1 MINDLIL
8 RVTYNGV
15 VTDLDVDG
23 AVPLRL
29 DISQVDNQEIGE
41 VFGVSSQNFNLPGT
55 SNNNKFFN
63 HGYLESAIDVPGLYD
78 TIECSV
84 LRNGETLLQGNL
96 QLNEVVTSNSGFI
109 TYDVTVSNKVVEF
122 NEALKDK
129 FFYEANFEDL
139 NHTLNTDNV
148 FASWKPRAS
157 SSFENG
163 AIFYPLADYG
173 FDNRL
178 EFPTI
183 PRLSA
188 DGGNLPSNRVSGSS
202 ANSETPLTLAQF
214 LPAIGVREVFD
225 KIFDQA
231 GYAYT
236 SSLISSTAFDD
247 LFVLFKNQ
255 DKLGVIAAGVDEGNL
270 FSGNVA
276 NMFIIPS
283 QAGGFYSSTGF
294 LLNVSSSVSDP
305 GTNYDTATGIYTA
318 PKDGNYNLTVSV
330 DYTNGANGNPNNT
343 GYFLEL
349 DVNGSRTV
357 LDEERI
363 NVSTNGQ
370 TYNLS
375 GQSSL
380 LLNRGDE
387 VSYYWVL
394 SNQGVAQATDPI
406 DIQNT
411 TTWSVTS
418 APLTYQDLPVS
429 MSLQIDNEVKTV
441 DLFKGLLTQFNL
453 VAYPI
458 QEQSK
463 VIALE
468 TFDTWMRSGEVKDWT
483 EKYNSAKRISIKN
496 PVSEEPRELRF
507 SNVQDEDR
515 ISRIAK
521 DQSPNFQYGTLRTL
535 SNSNLTSGEKKIE
548 SLFSPSPL
556 APVVT
561 SITGSDGAVTLEFNT
576 SDASRFVV
584 PHLYKFKNN
593 AQESFKFKPKIGYRT
608 YWQDG
613 DTNDSDLYAP
623 QEQFILSGS
632 NDSTASF
639 LDYSTLSNYAAYPVS
654 SSTKDLLFNSSYDKF
669 SVSGSELYPTDGES
683 AFNTYWKNYIDS
695 IYWQDGRKVTMDLF
709 FNEYEYQDIKL
720 NDQII
725 INDNSYR
732 INKIKG
738 FNLTRRDIVTVEMLK
753 LFPVYSP
760 VITTPAFECP
770 SVKTNAATGIL
781 PAQFTAN
788 GEVISAGTDGSAA
801 YVDTGFLLSFVG
813 ATNPV
818 IGESNTFQYW
828 SGNTPAPGVNYTH
841 VFAGLNNNS
850 SYSYRAMISSSNA
863 LCDDVIYGDTAFLT
877 TLTGSAVCPSV
888 STVTP
893 TVQGPYAFT
902 LFASTLNTGST
913 GTVERGFVISATD
926 TTPEIGETGVNKKV
940 NATGADADILE
951 SWINVLTGSVDT
963 WISCSQQYYFRAYV
977 SSSTCLEYGS
987 TLNLTTDACP
997 AAPTGSCLPF
1007 SSSGVTNFGGAC
1019 SETIDQQLWTD
1030 YSGSW
1035 PPTQTYLD
1043 NGGKMTIYTNDDCST
1058 TSVNT
1063 YYAYDS
1069 SSRSGTDVNA
1079 FLRVNDLVSS
1089 VPGDVLQVYTCEG
1102 P

>member
-8 RVTYNGV
+8 RVTYDGV

-96 QLNEVVTSNSGFI
+96 QLNEVVTSDSGFI

-148 FASWKPRAS
+148 LASWLPRAS
-157 SSFENG
+157 ATFKDG

-178 EFPTI
+178 AFPTI

-188 DGGNLPSNRVSGSS
+188 DGSNFDGSRVSGSS

-236 SSLISSTAFDD
+236 SSLISSSEFDD

-255 DKLGVIAAGVDEGNL
+255 DQLGVIAAGVDEGNL
-270 FSGNVA
+270 FTGKVA
-276 NMFIIPS
+276 PMFIIPS
-283 QAGGFYSSTGF
+283 QAGGYYSSTGF
-294 LLNVSSSVSDP
+294 LLNVSGSVTDP
-305 GTNYDTATGIYTA
+305 GSNYNTATGIYTA
-318 PKDGNYNLTVSV
+318 PKDGNYSLSASV
-330 DYTNGANGNPNNT
+330 DYTNGNNNPVANT

-349 DVNGSRTV
+349 DINGSRTV
-357 LDEERI
+357 IAEERQT
-363 NVSTNGQ
+363 SATNGD
-370 TYNLS
+370 TFTLNGES
-375 GQSSL
+375 TV
-380 LLNRGDE
+380 LLNQGDE
-387 VSYYWVL
+387 ISYYFVL
-394 SNQGVAQATDPI
+394 SNQGNPDATDPI
-406 DIQNT
+406 DIFVSSG
-411 TTWSVTS
+411 WDVTA
-418 APLTYQDLPVS
+418 APLSYADLPVS
-429 MSLQIDNEVKTV
+429 MSLQIDEDVKTI

-453 VAYPI
+453 VAYAE

-507 SNVQDEDR
+507 GNVQDEDR
-515 ISRIAK
+515 ISRLAK
-521 DQSPNFQYGTLRTL
+521 DQTPNFQYGTLRTL
-535 SNSNLTSGEKKIE
+535 SNSNLTSGEKKVE
-548 SLFSPSPL
+548 SSFSPTPL

-561 SITGSDGAVTLEFNT
+561 SVTGSDGAVTLAFNNE
-576 SDASRFVV
+576 DASRFIV
-584 PHLYKFKNN
+584 PHFYKFKNN

-608 YWQDG
+608 YYTTG
-613 DTNDSDLYAP
+613 DNRQSDLYAP
-623 QEQFILSGS
+623 SEQFVLSGS
-632 NDSTASF
+632 NNSTASF
-639 LDYSTLSNYAAYPVS
+639 IDYSTLSNYRNYPVT
-654 SSTKDLLFNSSYDKF
+654 SSTEDLLFNSAYNKLSTNTSLYP
-669 SVSGSELYPTDGES
+669 SSGSS
-683 AFNTYWKNYIDS
+683 NFNNYWKNYIDS
-695 IYWQDGRKVTMDLF
+695 IYWEDGRKVTMDLF

-725 INDNSYR
+725 IGDNRYR

-738 FNLTRRDIVTVEMLK
+738 FNLTRRDIVTVELLK
-753 LFPVYSP
+753 LYPVYSP
-760 VITTPAFECP
+760 VIASGEGTVCPTVETYPAKNIQSSSMTLSGSLLTVGSGVLEKGFVVSTTDSTPTIEEG
-770 SVKTNAATGIL
+770 ATKYIVAG
-781 PAQFTAN
+781 T
-788 GEVISAGTDGSAA
+788 SAGEYDYDLTGLNANTTYYYQA
-801 YVDTGFLLSFVG
+801 YV
-813 ATNPV
+813 
-818 IGESNTFQYW
+818 
-828 SGNTPAPGVNYTH
+828 
-841 VFAGLNNNS
+841 
-850 SYSYRAMISSSNA
+850 SSSQEA
-863 LCDDVIYGDTAFLT
+863 CDVAYGGSETET
-877 TLTGSAVCPSV
+877 TLTASLGCPAVTTDS
-888 STVTP
+888 SSI
-893 TVQGPYAFT
+893 QGPYAAT
-902 LFASTLNTGST
+902 LFATTTATGS
-913 GTVERGFVISATD
+913 GIVERGFVISATD
-926 TTPEIGETGVNKKV
+926 SSPEIGETGVNKKV
-940 NATGADADILE
+940 NATGGTAEPIE
-951 SWINVLTGSVDT
+951 SWSNVLTGSVDT
-963 WISCSQQYYFRAYV
+963 WLSCSTAYNFRAYV
-977 SSSTCLEYGS
+977 SSSECLEYGS
-987 TLNLTTDACP
+987 NLTFTTANCP
-997 AAPTGSCLPF
+997 TASAECNAF
-1007 SSSGVTNFGGAC
+1007 SASSETNFNNAC
-1019 SETIDQQLWTD
+1019 SETISQVLYTD

-1035 PPTQTYLD
+1035 PPTQGFLD
-1043 NGGKMTIYTNDDCST
+1043 GGGKMTVFMNSGCSVA
-1058 TSVNT
+1058 SPNT
-1063 YYAYDS
+1063 YYAFDS
-1069 SSRSGTDVNA
+1069 GSATGTNVNA
-1079 FLRVNDLVSS
+1079 FLRVDDGVGSN
-1089 VPGDVLQVYTCEG
+1089 PGDVIYIYDCEG